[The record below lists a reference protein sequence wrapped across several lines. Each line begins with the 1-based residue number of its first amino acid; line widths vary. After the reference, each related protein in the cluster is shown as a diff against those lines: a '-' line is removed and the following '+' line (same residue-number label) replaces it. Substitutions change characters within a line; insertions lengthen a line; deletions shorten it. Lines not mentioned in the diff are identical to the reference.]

1 MIVFDAKA
9 PNLHRAASISSRCC
23 LLQMKRLLARPAR
36 GPQSRWSRQTLLRLL
51 FVATAAV
58 VLAFIGWALADTAK
72 IDNVVRVQVESDAVD
87 YGQLANVLLANDTFP
102 SDSLLS
108 QLESYVIPNRK
119 LRGDDWDQMNSL
131 LNSSCPVKYNRL
143 R

>member
-1 MIVFDAKA
+1 M
-9 PNLHRAASISSRCC
+9 
-23 LLQMKRLLARPAR
+23 
-36 GPQSRWSRQTLLRLL
+36 LRLL
-51 FVATAAV
+51 FVTTAVV
-58 VLAFIGWALADTAK
+58 VLAFIGWGFADTAK
-72 IDNVVRVQVESDAVD
+72 IDHGVPVQVKSDVTD
-87 YGQLANVLLANDTFP
+87 YAHLASVLLANDTFP

>member
-1 MIVFDAKA
+1 MARV
-9 PNLHRAASISSRCC
+9 SSSCC

-36 GPQSRWSRQTLLRLL
+36 GPQSRWTRQTLLRLL

-58 VLAFIGWALADTAK
+58 VLAFIGWAFADTAK
-72 IDNVVRVQVESDAVD
+72 IDHVVPVQVKSDTVD
-87 YGQLANVLLANDTFP
+87 YGQLASVLLANDTFP

-108 QLESYVIPNRK
+108 QLESYVMANRK
-119 LRGDDWDQMNSL
+119 LRGDDWGQMNSL

>member
-1 MIVFDAKA
+1 M
-9 PNLHRAASISSRCC
+9 
-23 LLQMKRLLARPAR
+23 
-36 GPQSRWSRQTLLRLL
+36 LRLL

-58 VLAFIGWALADTAK
+58 VLAFIGWAFADTAK
-72 IDNVVRVQVESDAVD
+72 IDHGVPVQVKSDTVD
-87 YGQLANVLLANDTFP
+87 YGQLASVLLANDTFP

-108 QLESYVIPNRK
+108 QLESYVISNSK
-119 LRGDDWDQMNSL
+119 LRGDDWDQMNTI